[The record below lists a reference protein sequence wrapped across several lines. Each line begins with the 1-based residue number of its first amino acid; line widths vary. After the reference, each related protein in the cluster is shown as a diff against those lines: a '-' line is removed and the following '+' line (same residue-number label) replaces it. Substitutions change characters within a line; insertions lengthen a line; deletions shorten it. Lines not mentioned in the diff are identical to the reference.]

1 MHVQTHV
8 YTCVHAYRHPPN
20 TCVHAKHANAHT
32 HTHTLLT
39 SFFIGEILEGFNLL
53 FIHINRRV
61 CGKQKMQLGEGFLNV
76 TLTLTP

>member
-1 MHVQTHV
+1 MCKHMFIRVYMHTG
-8 YTCVHAYRHPPN
+8 TLPICVCMPN
-20 TCVHAKHANAHT
+20 TQMHT